1 MKKYILELSEEQL
14 LLVARCLE
22 DISRFASGQSEL
34 GHTLRAML
42 KDLEV
47 YEMLKRR
54 AVAEDHLRLAKRAL
68 LPRVPDNGGLS
79 YNGSDFIGNTYQI
92 YRSIYYCLAM
102 ENDWNNVYS
111 SPSLPS
117 GNMGSVNVYPAC

>member
-22 DISRFASGQSEL
+22 DVSRFASGQWEMR
-34 GHTLRAML
+34 HTLEGML
-42 KDLEV
+42 KHLDFDVMLERRKEA
-47 YEMLKRR
+47 EMYLK
-54 AVAEDHLRLAKRAL
+54 LAKRAL
-68 LPRVPDNGGLS
+68 LPEVPDNGGLS

-117 GNMGSVNVYPAC
+117 GNMGGVKVYPAS

>member
-1 MKKYILELSEEQL
+1 MEYTLE
-14 LLVARCLE
+14 
-22 DISRFASGQSEL
+22 G
-34 GHTLRAML
+34 ML
-42 KDLEV
+42 KGLEF
-47 YEMLKRR
+47 EDMLERR
-54 AVAEDHLRLAKRAL
+54 NESREHLRLAKRAL
-68 LPRVPDNGGLS
+68 LPEVPDNGSKG

-117 GNMGSVNVYPAC
+117 GNMGSVNVYPAL